1 MKKEIVIGENDAGQ
15 RLDRFLMKLFPA
27 LKSGIINKAVRSKD
41 IKLNGKRTE
50 SSCRLEN
57 NDKLYIFLPDHLLET
72 KNDEDD
78 FMAAKDELTVIY
90 EDENILLA
98 DKEQGLVVHSDES
111 GTADTLINRIKKYL
125 YLKGEYFPENEQ
137 SFAPSLCNRIDR
149 NTGGIVIA
157 AKNAESLRILNEK
170 IKRRELVKKYLC
182 IVTGR
187 PKKEQEILTAYL
199 ERDMSQ
205 KQVRI
210 SETKT
215 PQNLTIKTKYKV
227 IDSISELSLV
237 EVELLTG
244 RTHQIR
250 AHMAYIGHPLLGDG
264 KYGVNRINMKYGF
277 KMQALYSYKLKFDFA
292 DDSGIL
298 NYLNKKEYTVK
309 NVPFLAKYEQIKEEA
324 YRKDKRK

>member
-15 RLDRFLMKLFPA
+15 RLDRFLLKLFPA
-27 LKSGIINKAVRSKD
+27 LKSGIINKAVRGKD

-50 SSCRLEN
+50 ISCRLAK
-57 NDKLYIFLPDHLLET
+57 NDTVYIFLPDSLLET
-72 KNDEDD
+72 KKDEDN
-78 FMAAKDELTVIY
+78 FMAAKDDLTVIY

-98 DKEQGLVVHSDES
+98 DKEQGLVVHCDES

-125 YLKGEYFPENEQ
+125 FLKGEYFPENEQ
-137 SFAPSLCNRIDR
+137 SFTPSLCNRIDK

-170 IKRRELVKKYLC
+170 IKNRELTKKYLC
-182 IVTGR
+182 IVIGK
-187 PKKEQEILTAYL
+187 PNKNEDLLTAFL
-199 ERDMSQ
+199 ERDMTL

-210 SETKT
+210 SDKKT
-215 PQNLTIKTKYKV
+215 PDNLTVKTKYKV
-227 IDSISELSLV
+227 MDSCGELSLL

-264 KYGVNRINMKYGF
+264 KYGINRINTKYGF

-292 DDSGIL
+292 GDSGIL

-309 NVPFLAKYEQIKEEA
+309 NVPFIAKYEQIKENVI
-324 YRKDKRK
+324 RKDKRK